1 MPIAHFNV
9 ARLRAD
15 PGQPLVAPFIDAVPR
30 VNALAER
37 SPGFIWRLD
46 DGSAQV
52 ADAPTYQAVAG
63 DIRLAISMSVWAD
76 LAALRFFVQQTVHG
90 AFLRK
95 RVEWFEP
102 WDGPYYVIWPCGGD
116 QRPTLDEGWARLRHL
131 ATTGPSDAAHGFD
144 WPKHGRH

>member
-46 DGSAQV
+46 DGSTQV
-52 ADAPTYQAVAG
+52 PDAPTYQAVG
-63 DIRLAISMSVWAD
+63 RDIRLAISLSVWAD
-76 LAALRFFVQQTVHG
+76 IAAVQFFVQQTVHG

-95 RVEWFEP
+95 RVEWFEA
-102 WDGPYYVIWPCGGD
+102 WEGPNYVIWPCAVD
-116 QRPTLDEGWARLRHL
+116 FRPTLDDSWAKLRLL
-131 ATTGPSDAAHGFD
+131 ASVGPTDLAHGFD
-144 WPKHGRH
+144 WPINGPN